1 MLVASKFA
9 GGSIGI
15 NAFVL
20 IRVHFYIVKKSENS
34 LDMDELTFHAEKTAI
49 AATNQ
54 SVFFSFSATKYSLK
68 LHETR
73 Q

>member
-20 IRVHFYIVKKSENS
+20 RVHFYIVKKSENS
-34 LDMDELTFHAEKTAI
+34 LDMDELTFHAKKTAI
-49 AATNQ
+49 AAANQ

>member
-20 IRVHFYIVKKSENS
+20 RVHFYIVKKSENS
-34 LDMDELTFHAEKTAI
+34 LDMVELTFHAEKTAI
-49 AATNQ
+49 AAANQ
-54 SVFFSFSATKYSLK
+54 SAFFSFSATKYSLK